1 MMAVVRFTLLLAAV
15 ISWHM
20 TALGEDF
27 ADLQAKVDAKASEI
41 ASLSNKL
48 MERKQSATRFE
59 TDLARLQ
66 ASTSALEQ
74 QKAQAL
80 KAMQEEFQR
89 IIADPGLDLTSAQT
103 AYRDAFAALQQHQ
116 KDIESK
122 QAEIETTREE
132 IALAQRDADK
142 AERSLAEVRLLLD
155 VARAER
161 LYRELN
167 AEGSIQI
174 SSTISCKQDE
184 TIAACMGRGAQAAKE
199 EAKQRFNERIYVSLT
214 ETDVVAQHRDKVKL
228 VPTVIESKI
237 TNSGFSGQGDY
248 SVELDARMRGE
259 PSRAD
264 ACTLLGLDAARCKQ
278 PALAQQLASSA
289 TDATP
294 TLLPEGD
301 NTAAAVDTNYTLTVR
316 SNLNYDEVYIDGESY
331 GSTRLD
337 VVLPTGEYDI
347 EVRKPGYQ
355 SFKRRVKLDQDR
367 TVVARLAHSG

>member
-301 NTAAAVDTNYTLTVR
+301 NTAAAVDTNYTF
-316 SNLNYDEVYIDGESY
+316 SPSI
-331 GSTRLD
+331 
-337 VVLPTGEYDI
+337 
-347 EVRKPGYQ
+347 
-355 SFKRRVKLDQDR
+355 
-367 TVVARLAHSG
+367 